1 MIQVRSQ
8 CLLAKSKW
16 RRLTARLRAR
26 LHQIVGQGSDLQ
38 GGSAIVEFVFLAVLM
53 IVPLFYLVMV
63 LARLQA
69 GAYGV
74 SAAAREAGRAYV
86 TASNPAQAFPRA
98 ESAAGLAFADQ
109 GFSDHEGSIKIGCDV
124 EPCLRPA
131 VRITITAQVIVP
143 MPLVPAFFSGIV
155 PTQVPVTATH
165 VVTVD
170 RFGGQ

>member
-1 MIQVRSQ
+1 VTVQRS
-8 CLLAKSKW
+8 KRNMG
-16 RRLTARLRAR
+16 RRLIAHFRTR
-26 LHQIVGQGSDLQ
+26 LHQMAGAGHGTQ

-63 LARLQA
+63 LGRLQA

-86 TASNPAQAFPRA
+86 TGQTQGEAQARA
-98 ESAAGLAFADQ
+98 ESAAGLAFSDQ
-109 GFSDHEGSIKIGCDV
+109 GFDGHEGSIKIRCRV
-124 EPCLRPA
+124 EPCLRPSGR
-131 VRITITAQVIVP
+131 VRVTATVLVP

-155 PTQVPVTATH
+155 STQVPVSATH
-165 VVTVD
+165 VETVD